1 MNPIFNTKFRFYDYF
16 PHITPVRMKELF
28 QLGFFEQSVIR
39 DEIQRVISAAY
50 KNLVN
55 AHDLVHVNIYDEI
68 GDEFDDN
75 FYRELKTIV
84 QTRFHSEGTWLF
96 LDNLLTVKEIEDD
109 EEYDRFQTK
118 MQSILGFGLRRS
130 LSSGKIQLK
139 DALMALF
146 NYDLDPLNGRE
157 LKYLTKIQ

>member
-1 MNPIFNTKFRFYDYF
+1 LP
-16 PHITPVRMKELF
+16 
-28 QLGFFEQSVIR
+28 
-39 DEIQRVISAAY
+39 
-50 KNLVN
+50 
-55 AHDLVHVNIYDEI
+55 
-68 GDEFDDN
+68 
-75 FYRELKTIV
+75 
-84 QTRFHSEGTWLF
+84 
-96 LDNLLTVKEIEDD
+96 VKEIEDD

-139 DALMALF
+139 DALMALL